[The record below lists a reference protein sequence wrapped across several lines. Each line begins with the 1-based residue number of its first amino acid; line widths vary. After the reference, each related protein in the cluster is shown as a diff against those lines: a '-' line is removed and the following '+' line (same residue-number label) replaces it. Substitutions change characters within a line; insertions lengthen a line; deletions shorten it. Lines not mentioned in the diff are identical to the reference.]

1 MLGLPQAGQVA
12 NDFLTKNIA
21 PHGYCQYRKKP
32 DLWGHTW
39 IPVDFYLVVDD
50 FGVKSVGE
58 KHAENLITCIEKYYP
73 VSVDWTGEL
82 YCGVILDWDYKHKHV
97 TLYMSKYVEEAM
109 QINMSTKFPHTPRMH
124 RNSGKYKIIGGKSV
138 GRKWDQQTYPLTWK
152 QKIYTKG
159 GRKTSLLYDSSWPHH
174 AGNFRHISSGTF
186 KSNRIH
192 QRSSGPFNWLLNQK
206 PRCQIKIPFQINNIA
221 HTQWCIIIIIITRYK
236 LCSRI
241 LFLRNSKFKWHQ
253 RIQWSNTHTL

>member
-1 MLGLPQAGQVA
+1 M
-12 NDFLTKNIA
+12 
-21 PHGYCQYRKKP
+21 
-32 DLWGHTW
+32 
-39 IPVDFYLVVDD
+39 VVDD

-138 GRKWDQQTYPLTWK
+138 GRK
-152 QKIYTKG
+152 
-159 GRKTSLLYDSSWPHH
+159 
-174 AGNFRHISSGTF
+174 
-186 KSNRIH
+186 
-192 QRSSGPFNWLLNQK
+192 
-206 PRCQIKIPFQINNIA
+206 
-221 HTQWCIIIIIITRYK
+221 
-236 LCSRI
+236 
-241 LFLRNSKFKWHQ
+241 
-253 RIQWSNTHTL
+253 